1 MMQMDFRRV
10 EGRFKPAACTIV
22 ACSLLGMLIVVLW
35 TAHISEE
42 IIEYSIGKDFG
53 MFPSLALCNRAEH
66 PVEFLKYSL
75 EFSHSEYKKI
85 EKKPK
90 FSVRQE
96 FDPELSR
103 RCVYFISKEEDISI
117 DIEFKVSMKESYN
130 YSAPRQFSAVFS
142 DMILN
147 AHLPSEQDDYMG
159 EYAGNMG
166 ILPTY
171 QLGADKGEMTALRI
185 GQSQTTTTD
194 RKVYKNYFS
203 KDARIYHL
211 HFPPAPQQPIPPNDM
226 CPKVDTEIPEKVV
239 HWDMFVPRPQVVQEQ
254 TYVSQGK
261 QFIKTLTSAGGAI
274 TILALLFSCIF
285 PKKYPLS
292 TSMAAVEMRTLRG
305 YEERNPNPN
314 VDPNRDRFLDW
325 RFWNV
330 DETDATNATQEVE
343 LPTVER

>member
-1 MMQMDFRRV
+1 MQMDFRRV

-22 ACSLLGMLIVVLW
+22 VCSLLGMLIVVLW

-42 IIEYSIGKDFG
+42 IVEYSIGKDFG
-53 MFPSLALCNRAEH
+53 MFPSLALCNRVEH

-103 RCVYFISKEEDISI
+103 SCVYFISKEEDISI

-147 AHLPSEQDDYMG
+147 AHSPSEQDDNMG

-211 HFPPAPQQPIPPNDM
+211 HFPPAPEQPIPPNDM
-226 CPKVDTEIPEKVV
+226 CPKVDTDIPEKVV
-239 HWDMFVPRPQVVQEQ
+239 HWDMFVPKPQVVQEQ

-274 TILALLFSCIF
+274 TILAVLFSCIF

>member
-22 ACSLLGMLIVVLW
+22 VCSLLGMLIVVLW

-42 IIEYSIGKDFG
+42 IVEYSIGKDFG

-96 FDPELSR
+96 FDQELSR
-103 RCVYFISKEEDISI
+103 SRVYFISKEEDISI

-147 AHLPSEQDDYMG
+147 AHSPSEQDDNMG

-211 HFPPAPQQPIPPNDM
+211 HFPPAPEQPIPPNDM
-226 CPKVDTEIPEKVV
+226 CPKVDTDIPEKVV
-239 HWDMFVPRPQVVQEQ
+239 HWDMFVPKPQVVQEQ

-261 QFIKTLTSAGGAI
+261 QFIKTLTSAGGAKSNHAVKNDQEKRPNMPSYGNI
-274 TILALLFSCIF
+274 ASHYTVKPLTDKSTNMLQNKPCIASKHF
-285 PKKYPLS
+285 
-292 TSMAAVEMRTLRG
+292 
-305 YEERNPNPN
+305 
-314 VDPNRDRFLDW
+314 
-325 RFWNV
+325 
-330 DETDATNATQEVE
+330 
-343 LPTVER
+343 